1 MLLESLNIFF
11 ILLKKISWCSS
22 ACVWCSILIFMKF
35 KERNNRRG
43 GMAYSS
49 IKRWIVGFWSISQ
62 QKSVIDVFC
71 KLELEN
77 STCIMS
83 SCWPP
88 SFLILI
94 YCKSN
99 SFECRDQPTA
109 SSHTLWRI
117 KHWCQSLTRFIA
129 ISLADKLFFSFVE
142 TDLVSTFKKTT
153 FLLSN
158 TLYSIS
164 PNDLKI
170 YRFHPLLESNWKVG
184 SLQKKPSEA
193 SFCTSCLI
201 LYWLNQLQTWP
212 S

>member
-71 KLELEN
+71 KLELKY

-129 ISLADKLFFSFVE
+129 ISLADKLFFHLLRQTWFQHSKRPLFSFQIHFTRSVQ
-142 TDLVSTFKKTT
+142 TIWKYTAF
-153 FLLSN
+153 
-158 TLYSIS
+158 TLYSNPTGRLVPCRKNLARHLFAQVAWYCI
-164 PNDLKI
+164 D
-170 YRFHPLLESNWKVG
+170 
-184 SLQKKPSEA
+184 
-193 SFCTSCLI
+193 
-201 LYWLNQLQTWP
+201 
-212 S
+212 